1 MILFTTLTV
10 ATCKLTPGAGWA
22 KRMLASGSCHKSWSL
37 LGSSLEKVQAVRDD
51 VEEVGTGVCGNTTAT
66 VVISGFLLRLAFYCF
81 GV

>member
-1 MILFTTLTV
+1 M
-10 ATCKLTPGAGWA
+10 GQENAGLW
-22 KRMLASGSCHKSWSL
+22 L
-37 LGSSLEKVQAVRDD
+37 LSQVVELIRLQPPEKVQAVRDD